1 MRPSNISQPKIKRSI
16 KISIAVLTI
25 LAVTSFF
32 IESPEITE
40 TRTRSK
46 PTNFFSY
53 LEGTLPMNFVE
64 VVSASGYGRY
74 CYTMKGNQ
82 QIEHPCDEDE
92 GEDPPVQP
100 PSISSNL
107 NCSTW
112 GNNNW
117 CVGSLSLDLTAT
129 EPQGSDVLISGDVN
143 GTVFA
148 CPTGTGSANC
158 SIPLPEGTG
167 TVQFAATSITGL
179 TDSGSIS
186 FYHDITQPLITGAVS
201 GTEGNNGW
209 YISPVEISAS
219 ISDPQ
224 PGSGVAVFQYSL
236 NGGDWENFGGPMT
249 LMDGIHSLSLRASD
263 VAGNVV
269 ETSQTF
275 QVDTITPVLDLSI
288 TGTSGMNGWYVT
300 AVEISAVATDDG
312 SGLAIFEASANGG
325 AWAAY
330 TAPLAFSDGGHS
342 YQFRATDNAGNL
354 FEVPIQGI
362 NVDTIPPAIDL
373 PPAWRLGDNA
383 MFKLQ
388 DNGSGLAGL
397 RLVIEDEEEIYPK
410 VAWVDDLSGNKFGD
424 SIAWNGHFKDGS
436 QALPGGEY
444 YAWLKVTDNAG
455 NEKMQAGQII
465 VDAIVPL
472 PIETLEV
479 ENSSVEIVPS
489 AGPENPTSI
498 SPLPSISSSPPVT
511 NFGGGSNGSQ
521 TSAVQTG
528 EKSFSAGSM
537 TTSPTTDFQSSV
549 LWGASAT
556 AAIGAFAAEIARR
569 KQEEEEAKQARRIE
583 RNGTEP
589 KARKL
594 IAMRYQASLRN
605 FNAQLKQA
613 EAMGMSRQE
622 AEKLKKDVANTGKI
636 GISLNNAQNFVT
648 QKVNEAQAYAKA
660 QIDARLLHKEE
671 LLEPEIPVEVPT
683 YIPPDVSWK
692 QQDYAQLEHA
702 EEVAAQAK
710 VTSQNKVLM
719 DDKENTNLSIIEN
732 PLEWLQQTSFY
743 TNVFQPLKENV
754 YVPFIQPLAERA
766 KQTQIG
772 NTISNLVTPKNIAL
786 TVIAAALGAGTI
798 QWVNNIISTPDIFLP
813 AQTHAQSLVD
823 EYSVNYPPAPENK
836 TFSYLLTHPYDILS
850 KGADVLDALT
860 SVTAAYADI
869 VWQQNP
875 LVQAQISSLEA
886 LENSSCSNI
895 SNQAWG
901 NRCTGGFYLAAG
913 LTATPFDTT
922 LGVMDSFVV
931 APIEGLIKQIALS
944 IETYEALPN
953 LVKDVQENGL
963 QGAKE
968 FTGELIN
975 KNLSVVLNDKQVQS
989 ALFFEA
995 LGLLALVAA
1004 PVAGGVVLGMTAN
1017 SLIGLDTAVTTAKDK
1032 KSLIELVTSHDVRTT
1047 VVSSVLVLAL
1057 MAVGFGNKISEF
1069 KAFQESLS
1077 PTGQTAFAKLSLL
1090 EQTRLVDL
1098 ATKMELSPSAFEV
1111 YLSETARSGSPLA
1124 ELPINDALRLSQ
1136 LIDQSGEG
1144 TFILDYVSR
1153 FGFDN
1158 ALQKTFPETVK
1169 QYVELTKAD
1178 GSALHRITPQQG
1190 LDVVSGKVVQ
1200 LEPEIAMDLAAE
1212 LTKITGKNAWVSETN
1227 GMMYLSSSSPRAIA
1241 AMQQLIA
1248 EGITSPNAKVL
1259 IRIIAE
1265 ESVRGSGDKFE
1276 LGPFLLRDPETGL
1289 PQEVVGVEKGVY
1301 IQDSLNN
1308 GNKFFDVGEVW
1319 STLEDAG
1326 FSAEELW
1333 SINQEAIQITMEAKN
1348 QIDFVFTDV
1357 DTLLLEHTGR
1367 LDADVPI
1374 RVREMRWIRDHAGE
1388 FGYKQDGNHWIW
1400 QPNQ

>member
-1 MRPSNISQPKIKRSI
+1 MCPSNITPLVIKRSI
-16 KISIAVLTI
+16 KISIAVLTV
-25 LAVTSFF
+25 LAATGFF
-32 IESPEITE
+32 SEAPEATE
-40 TRTRSK
+40 TRTLSN

-53 LEGTLPMNFVE
+53 LEGMLPMNFVE

-107 NCSTW
+107 NCSAW

-143 GTVFA
+143 GTAFA
-148 CPTGTGSANC
+148 CPTETGSATC
-158 SIPLPEGTG
+158 SVPLPEGTG
-167 TVQFAATSITGL
+167 VVNFTATSATGL
-179 TDSGSIS
+179 TDSGSVS

-209 YISPVEISAS
+209 YISSVGINAS
-219 ISDPQ
+219 VSDPQ
-224 PGSGVAVFQYSL
+224 PGSGIAVFQYSL
-236 NGGDWENFGGPMT
+236 NGGDWENFGDSLT
-249 LMDGIHSLSLRASD
+249 LVDGVHSLSLRASD
-263 VAGNVV
+263 VAGNVI

-275 QVDTITPVLDLSI
+275 QVDTITPALNLSI
-288 TGTSGMNGWYVT
+288 SGTSGVNGWYVS
-300 AVEISAVATDDG
+300 AVDISAVATDEG
-312 SGLAIFEASANGG
+312 SGLEIFEASADGST
-325 AWAAY
+325 WAAY
-330 TAPLAFSDGGHS
+330 SAPLVFSDGQHT
-342 YQFRATDNAGNL
+342 YQFRAVDTAGNL
-354 FEVPIQGI
+354 SEMPLQLL
-362 NVDTIPPAIDL
+362 NVDTISPAIDL
-373 PPAWRLGDNA
+373 PATWMLGDHA
-383 MFKLQ
+383 LFKLQ
-388 DNGSGLAGL
+388 DDGSGLAGL
-397 RLVIEDEEEIYPK
+397 RLVIEDEKEIYPK
-410 VAWVDDLSGNKFGD
+410 VAWDDDLSGNKFGD
-424 SIAWNGHFKDGS
+424 SIAWNGRFKDGS

-455 NEKMQAGQII
+455 NENMQAGQII

-472 PIETLEV
+472 PTETPET
-479 ENSSVEIVPS
+479 ENSSDEIVPP
-489 AGPENPTSI
+489 AEPENPTSK
-498 SPLPSISSSPPVT
+498 SSLPSTSSSPPVT
-511 NFGGGSNGSQ
+511 IFGGGSNGSQ

-594 IAMRYQASLRN
+594 IAMAYQASLKN
-605 FNAQLKQA
+605 FNAELKQA

-622 AEKLKKDVANTGKI
+622 AEKLKKDIANTGKI
-636 GISLNNAQNFVT
+636 GSSLNKAQNFIT
-648 QKVNEAQAYAKA
+648 QKVKEVQTIAKA
-660 QIDARLLHKEE
+660 QIDARLLRKEE
-671 LLEPEIPVEVPT
+671 LLDPEIPVEVPT

-710 VTSQNKVLM
+710 VTSQNKVMM
-719 DDKENTNLSIIEN
+719 DDQENTNPSIIKN
-732 PLEWLQQTSFY
+732 PLEWLRQTSFY

-754 YVPFIQPLAERA
+754 YVPFIQPLAERV

-772 NTISNLVTPKNIAL
+772 NTISNLLTPKNIAS
-786 TVIAAALGAGTI
+786 TVFAAALGVGSM
-798 QWVNNIISTPDIFLP
+798 QWVNNIVSIPDVFLP
-813 AQTHAQSLVD
+813 AQTHAQTLVD
-823 EYSVNYPPAPENK
+823 EYRVNHPTVPESK

-875 LVQAQISSLEA
+875 LVQAQISSLEI
-886 LENSSCSNI
+886 LENSLCSNI
-895 SNQAWG
+895 SNQAMG

-922 LGVMDSFVV
+922 LGVFDSFVV
-931 APIEGLIKQIALS
+931 TPIEGLIKQAALS
-944 IETYEALPN
+944 IETYEAIPN
-953 LVKDVQENGL
+953 LVAVFQEDGL

-968 FTGELIN
+968 FTGDLIN
-975 KNLSVVLNDKQVQS
+975 KNLSVVMNDKQVQS

-1004 PVAGGVVLGMTAN
+1004 PVAGGIVLGMTAN
-1017 SLIGLDTAVTTAKDK
+1017 SLIGLDTAVATAKDK
-1032 KSLIELVTSHDVRTT
+1032 KSLIEFVTSHDVRTT

-1098 ATKMELSPSAFEV
+1098 AAKMKLSPSASEF
-1111 YLSETARSGSPLA
+1111 YLAEATRSGSPIA
-1124 ELPINDALRLSQ
+1124 ELPLKDGLRLS
-1136 LIDQSGEG
+1136 L
-1144 TFILDYVSR
+1144 Y
-1153 FGFDN
+1153 
-1158 ALQKTFPETVK
+1158 KTTPETSNVRYIFDSK
-1169 QYVELTKAD
+1169 TSQYRD
-1178 GSALHRITPQQG
+1178 IS
-1190 LDVVSGKVVQ
+1190 
-1200 LEPEIAMDLAAE
+1200 
-1212 LTKITGKNAWVSETN
+1212 N
-1227 GMMYLSSSSPRAIA
+1227 GRFISPRD
-1241 AMQQLIA
+1241 LPWPEHRGFSYEPTNTTLA
-1248 EGITSPNAKVL
+1248 EGIIIDRYGSLTGQYAGNPGTSISARGMA
-1259 IRIIAE
+1259 IGAE
-1265 ESVRGSGDKFE
+1265 DMPHTTLRVVKPVTVPSG
-1276 LGPFLLRDPETGL
+1276 PAAP
-1289 PQEVVGVEKGVY
+1289 
-1301 IQDSLNN
+1301 
-1308 GNKFFDVGEVW
+1308 
-1319 STLEDAG
+1319 
-1326 FSAEELW
+1326 
-1333 SINQEAIQITMEAKN
+1333 
-1348 QIDFVFTDV
+1348 
-1357 DTLLLEHTGR
+1357 
-1367 LDADVPI
+1367 VP
-1374 RVREMRWIRDHAGE
+1374 E
-1388 FGYKQDGNHWIW
+1388 FGATGGGTQYFFKGGLQSWID
-1400 QPNQ
+1400 NGFLEVIE